1 MYKGKLENSSEM
13 QVLAAI
19 LQSQLQLTAQAE

>member
-13 QVLAAI
+13 QVLTV
-19 LQSQLQLTAQAE
+19 LYPSQLLLTAQAE

>member
-1 MYKGKLENSSEM
+1 MYKGILENSSEM
-13 QVLAAI
+13 QVLAVI